1 MDIEH
6 TALGRA
12 LLLNCR
18 AVLCEQRR
26 ASGRAELCARKQD
39 GKVLPHGWES
49 GLGHRK
55 KCPAGLGTRQ
65 CLTTHGSVASL
76 SHPQAAFSQA
86 TF

>member
-49 GLGHRK
+49 GLGHGK
-55 KCPAGLGTRQ
+55 KCPAGLGMRQ
-65 CLTTHGSVASL
+65 CLTALWPASVTPKLPFLRLPSE
-76 SHPQAAFSQA
+76 S
-86 TF
+86 